1 MLFDVIWVVVGMAVL
16 IFGAER
22 LVTSAERLAHQFGMS
37 TVLIGAVVVG
47 LGTSLPEM
55 LISGLAAARPNG
67 LDLAAGNIVGS
78 NIANLSLV
86 LGVAILITPLKSVA
100 TDLRREWL
108 AMLAGSLVLTF
119 LAWDNGLSRGDGLV
133 LAAAMVVALMLL
145 VRWSR
150 DIQIIEGGAE
160 LPGAAKKGPGVDEK
174 MAAWMEKAKVQTS
187 INLAGIR
194 FRARLVLWREMAMA
208 LVALALTLW
217 GADRLVE
224 GATGIADRLGISGGL
239 VGLTI
244 VALGTSL
251 PELATAIAAARHGN
265 TELVIGNVLGSNLFN
280 ALAVGGIAGLVGDG
294 AFTGNFR
301 GSLWWMLATAIVAGG
316 IANGLRGFDQFR
328 PFRGRHRLLQ
338 WIGRCLARGDQI
350 FCRWSQTRIAG
361 TVLVA
366 FYPAALILAGL

>member
-1 MLFDVIWVVVGMAVL
+1 MLGDVIWVVVGMAVL

-22 LVTSAERLAHQFGMS
+22 LVTAAERLAHHWGMS

-67 LDLAAGNIVGS
+67 LDLATGNIVGS

-86 LGVAILITPLKSVA
+86 LGVSIVIAPLKNVA

-108 AMLAGSLVLTF
+108 AMLAGSSVLVV
-119 LAWDNGLSRGDGLV
+119 LAWNNALSRLNGV
-133 LAAAMVVALMLL
+133 TLAVAMVLALMLL

-150 DIQIIEGGAE
+150 DIHTIEGKAE
-160 LPGAAKKGPGVDEK
+160 AATPGDTGSAHAEEIEAWIEK
-174 MAAWMEKAKVQTS
+174 VRVRTS
-187 INLAGIR
+187 VNLVGIR
-194 FRARLVLWREMAMA
+194 LRLSGALWKELVMAVVS
-208 LVALALTLW
+208 LILTLG

-224 GATGIADRLGISGGL
+224 GATGIAERLNISGGL
-239 VGLTI
+239 VGLTL

-251 PELATAIAAARHGN
+251 PELATAVAAARHGN

-294 AFTGNFR
+294 VFTGDFR
-301 GSLWWMLATAIVAGG
+301 VSLLWMMGAAVAAGG
-316 IANGLRGFDQFR
+316 IANGLRGFDRLR
-328 PFRGRHRLLQ
+328 PFRGSNRVARVM
-338 WIGRCLARGDQI
+338 GAALATGDKVLS
-350 FCRWSQTRIAG
+350 RWSESRIAG
-361 TVLVA
+361 VVLVA
-366 FYPAALILAGL
+366 FYPTALLLAGL

>member
-1 MLFDVIWVVVGMAVL
+1 MLGDVIWVVVGMAVL

-22 LVTSAERLAHQFGMS
+22 LVTAAERLAHHWGMS

-67 LDLAAGNIVGS
+67 LDLATGNIVGS

-86 LGVAILITPLKSVA
+86 LGVSIVIAPLKTVA

-108 AMLAGSLVLTF
+108 AMLAGSSVLVV
-119 LAWDNGLSRGDGLV
+119 LAWNNALSRLNGIT
-133 LAAAMVVALMLL
+133 LAVAMVLALMLL

-150 DIQIIEGGAE
+150 DIHTIEGKRETATADDTGSAHAQEIEAWIEKVNVRTSVNLVGLRLRLSGA
-160 LPGAAKKGPGVDEK
+160 
-174 MAAWMEKAKVQTS
+174 
-187 INLAGIR
+187 
-194 FRARLVLWREMAMA
+194 LWRELVMA
-208 LVALALTLW
+208 VVSLALTLW

-224 GATGIADRLGISGGL
+224 GATGIAERLNISGGL
-239 VGLTI
+239 VGLTL

-251 PELATAIAAARHGN
+251 PELATAVAAARHGN

-294 AFTGNFR
+294 VFTGDFR
-301 GSLWWMLATAIVAGG
+301 VSLLWMMGAAVAAGG
-316 IANGLRGFDQFR
+316 IANGLRGFDRLR
-328 PFRGRHRLLQ
+328 PFRGSNQ
-338 WIGRCLARGDQI
+338 VGRMMGGALATGDKV
-350 FCRWSQTRIAG
+350 FSRWSESRIAG
-361 TVLVA
+361 VVLVA
-366 FYPAALILAGL
+366 FYPTALLLAGL

>member
-1 MLFDVIWVVVGMAVL
+1 MLLDVIWVVVGMAVL

-22 LVTSAERLAHQFGMS
+22 LVTSAERLAHHFGMS

-67 LDLAAGNIVGS
+67 LDLATGNIVGS

-86 LGVAILITPLKSVA
+86 LGVAVLITPLRNVT

-108 AMLAGSLVLTF
+108 AMLAGSVVLVL
-119 LAWDNGLSRGDGLV
+119 LAWDNGLSRGNGLV
-133 LAAAMVVALMLL
+133 LAVAMVMALYLL
-145 VRWSR
+145 VRWSGDVQTIDR
-150 DIQIIEGGAE
+150 HDDRAPAGNNGAD
-160 LPGAAKKGPGVDEK
+160 VSEK
-174 MAAWMEKAKVQTS
+174 IALWMERARVETS
-187 INLAGIR
+187 LTVLGMR
-194 FRARLVLWREMAMA
+194 FRLRPLVWREILMAVGS
-208 LVALALTLW
+208 LILTLW
-217 GADRLVE
+217 GADRLVD

-251 PELATAIAAARHGN
+251 PELATAIAAARHGA

-301 GSLWWMLATAIVAGG
+301 GSLWWMLGTAVAAGG
-316 IANGLRGFDQFR
+316 IANGLRGFDRLR
-328 PFRGRHRLLQ
+328 PFHGGNRFLRL
-338 WIGRCLARGDQI
+338 IGITLARGDRA
-350 FCRWSQTRIAG
+350 FSRWSQSRIAG
-361 TVLVA
+361 LALVA
-366 FYPAALILAGL
+366 CYPAALALAGL

>member
-1 MLFDVIWVVVGMAVL
+1 MLGDVIWVVVGIGVL

-22 LVTSAERLAHQFGMS
+22 LVTAAERLAHHWGMS

-86 LGVAILITPLKSVA
+86 LGVSIVISPLKNVA

-108 AMLAGSLVLTF
+108 AMLAGCLALVV
-119 LAWDNGLSRGDGLV
+119 LAWNNGLSRLNGV
-133 LAAAMVVALMLL
+133 FLAVAMALALMLL

-150 DIQIIEGGAE
+150 DIHTIEGRGEAGTPGGAE
-160 LPGAAKKGPGVDEK
+160 TAHSEEISAWIEK
-174 MAAWMEKAKVQTS
+174 VKVQTLV
-187 INLAGIR
+187 NLAG
-194 FRARLVLWREMAMA
+194 FRLRLSTTLWKELLMAGA
-208 LVALALTLW
+208 SLVLTLW

-224 GATGIADRLGISGGL
+224 GATGIAERLNISGGL
-239 VGLTI
+239 VGLTL

-251 PELATAIAAARHGN
+251 PELATAVAAARHGN

-294 AFTGNFR
+294 VFTGNFR
-301 GSLWWMLATAIVAGG
+301 LSLVWMMGTAVAAGG
-316 IANGLRGFDQFR
+316 IANGLRGFDRLR
-328 PFRGRHRLLQ
+328 PFRSGNQVLRMM
-338 WIGRCLARGDQI
+338 GAALATGDKV
-350 FCRWSQTRIAG
+350 FSRWSQSRVAG
-361 TVLVA
+361 VVLVA
-366 FYPAALILAGL
+366 FYPTALLLAGL